1 MAVYKCKMCGGDLAI
16 TEGVSVVECEYC
28 GTSQTVPTADSEK
41 KMTLFGRANRLRMAC
56 EFDKAAGV
64 YETIVAEFPTEAEAY
79 WGLVLCKYGIEY
91 VDDPATGK
99 KVPTCHRS
107 SFDSVMQD
115 SDFEQACENADPI
128 ARRVYREEAKA
139 IDLIQKG
146 ILEISGKEEPYD
158 IFICY
163 KETAEDGQRTVD
175 SVIAQEVYDALTEKG
190 YRVFFSRITLEDKL
204 GTEYEP
210 YIFAALN
217 SAKVM
222 LAFGTDYEHF
232 NAVWVKNEWSR
243 FLALIAAGQKKTLI
257 PCYKGIDAYDM
268 PQEFA
273 HLQGQ
278 DMGKVGAIQ
287 DLLRGIEK
295 ILPRKQEPVKET
307 AVVQQSSGGPTVD
320 SLLKRGQM
328 FLGDGD
334 WTQAD
339 EYFDK
344 VLDIDPECAEAYLG
358 KFCAEHRYHDI
369 SVLASDAAF
378 YTSTS
383 NALIEKILEM
393 AARGD
398 IIKAIKYCREQTKA
412 DLAVAKSAVEKLI
425 ASNGRDVPAL
435 LSDGAQNETL
445 DSTEGMERLP
455 ACAREDKRIQAAVAK
470 YTIRPY
476 LEQKEIL
483 SQFHAFDLQYSS
495 VKRARQ
501 TELDRALQALETDRL
516 FIRARKFAGPELAAQ
531 IDEVST
537 QVKAAFQ
544 KRLDEAVRDDQAAV
558 EKIRQNYAQFLDHTE
573 QKIAQKYEAAV
584 QRRENDYQKACS
596 EMESANTAD
605 AFKELHARFVSLDN
619 YKDSAA
625 RAADCEQRNNEILAA
640 EAERKAEEDRKA
652 EAARKAAAE
661 ARAKR
666 NKKIAIIAA
675 PIAVVVIV
683 CGIILS
689 NMIKANQEEAAR
701 QEAYNAAV
709 ALVESGDYEDAV
721 DAFEALGD
729 YSDSAEQIL
738 NTKYAQALALR
749 DEGSY
754 DQAISILTDLGDFQ
768 DSAEQLQATQEVV
781 RLQSQNE
788 TLYTE
793 VIDLLERGLLPSEF
807 NMALNKLREISPDYK
822 DTTKINTSLSGAIE
836 DIKAL
841 DGIYSYTRKWDG
853 WTVTHSGTFSVSG
866 DSWKYNAISKAD
878 NGRIEESNQQ
888 SGNMRWSFGWEAET
902 ESLTVRYDAEG
913 YNIEDAVFSDAP
925 PSLSMND
932 NGNLT
937 LENSLWKRQ

>member
-1 MAVYKCKMCGGDLAI
+1 MTIIKCKMCGGDMELSSDK
-16 TEGVSVVECEYC
+16 TTGTCQYC
-28 GTSQTVPTADSEK
+28 GSV
-41 KMTLFGRANRLRMAC
+41 MTLPKVDDDQRAAAFDRGNHFRRIS
-56 EFDKAAGV
+56 EFDKALSV
-64 YETIVAEFPTEAEAY
+64 YEHIVRENENDAEAH
-79 WGLVLCKYGIEY
+79 WCCALCRFGIEY
-91 VDDPATGK
+91 VKDPATGEYL
-99 KVPTCHRS
+99 PTCHRA
-107 SFDSVMQD
+107 SFDSFLEDVD
-115 SDFEQACENADPI
+115 YKAALAHADPI
-128 ARRVYREEAKA
+128 ARRQYEQDGQQIAQV
-139 IDLIQKG
+139 QKG
-146 ILEISGKEEPYD
+146 ILSISQKEEPFD
-158 IFICY
+158 VFICY
-163 KETAEDGQRTVD
+163 KESDESGRRTVD
-175 SVIAQEVYDALTEKG
+175 STLAQDIYYRLTEQG
-190 YRVFFSRITLEDKL
+190 RRVFFARITLEDKV
-204 GTEYEP
+204 GQEYEP
-210 YIFAALN
+210 YIFAALY

-222 LAFGTDYEHF
+222 VVVGTKPEYL

-243 FLALIAAGQKKTLI
+243 YLALLKNDRKRLLI
-257 PCYKGIDAYDM
+257 PCYRDMDPYDL
-268 PQEFA
+268 PEQLSV
-273 HLQGQ
+273 LQSY
-278 DMGKVGAIQ
+278 DMGKIGFIQ
-287 DLLRGIEK
+287 DLIRGISKVLDVDKKPE
-295 ILPRKQEPVKET
+295 VKET
-307 AVVQQSSGGPTVD
+307 VVVQGEGGASRTA
-320 SLLKRGQM
+320 LLKRGNM
-328 FLGDGD
+328 ALEDGD
-334 WTQAD
+334 WKSAD
-339 EYFDK
+339 EFFDR
-344 VLDIDPECAEAYLG
+344 VLDVDAECAEAFLG
-358 KFCAEHRYHDI
+358 KL
-369 SVLASDAAF
+369 LAQEKCSNSRELIDAWSENF
-378 YTSTS
+378 G
-383 NALIEKILEM
+383 EP
-393 AARGD
+393 
-398 IIKAIKYCREQTKA
+398 
-412 DLAVAKSAVEKLI
+412 
-425 ASNGRDVPAL
+425 DV
-435 LSDGAQNETL
+435 
-445 DSTEGMERLP
+445 ERLE
-455 ACAREDKRIQAAVAK
+455 ACPKAEERILAAGEK
-470 YTIRPY
+470 YACPGY
-476 LEQKEIL
+476 LEKEVIVP
-483 SQFHAFDLQYSS
+483 QFDSFDRTYPSG
-495 VKRARQ
+495 KRFRQ
-501 TELDRALQALETDRL
+501 TELKRTVQNLEADRL
-516 FIRARKFAGPELAAQ
+516 FVRARKFAGPELAAQ
-531 IDEVST
+531 IDQVNT

-544 KRLDEAVRDDQAAV
+544 KRLDEAVRDDQTAV
-558 EKIRQNYAQFLDHTE
+558 ERIRKNYARFLDGKE